1 MEHQKERVEQHI
13 RMDVAELKATVEQV
27 KTNKKPKKEKGW
39 KVTNYLFGQDSQ
51 MDDVL
56 ERLKVRWP
64 EFMQGGQLGEM
75 MSLSGKHKSK
85 PKPEE
90 DEKGD
95 QKRVSILTAKEKE
108 QLKDFGL
115 TQTDV
120 EAAIKRYESQ
130 HKSEDEEDKK
140 PHGHSFSLSHRKQQQ
155 HQPQHQT
162 THQQQTYS
170 NKYHEIDGELS
181 EPNSPLEQK
190 GEEGNN
196 NDLMGQSNRT
206 RKSFWE
212 STKNILGTGS
222 EKILLGG
229 GGGRQSI
236 KAGEDMEISANF
248 PFGMPVIYFELVQ
261 MIIMLTSLY
270 LALWVTNFVI
280 ASDTAEW
287 KILTLL
293 PGIGAALVY
302 LSIVKTAALLK
313 AVSTLDNEA
322 VLEVIE
328 QTEGSRLLGITMRE
342 KILSRLLDL
351 GEPQAELY
359 TLFHEIDSSRNGS
372 LR

>member
-64 EFMQGGQLGEM
+64 EFMKGGQLGEM
-75 MSLSGKHKSK
+75 MSLSGKHNKAK
-85 PKPEE
+85 P
-90 DEKGD
+90 DDDDDQKGD
-95 QKRVSILTAKEKE
+95 QKRVSILTTKEKE

-130 HKSEDEEDKK
+130 HKSEDEDDKK
-140 PHGHSFSLSHRKQQQ
+140 HHGNHGLSFSHRKHQ

-162 THQQQTYS
+162 NHQTYS
-170 NKYHEIDGELS
+170 NRYHEIDGEQS
-181 EPNSPLEQK
+181 EPISPMEQK
-190 GEEGNN
+190 GDEGNN
-196 NDLMGQSNRT
+196 ELNGQSNRT

-212 STKNILGTGS
+212 STKDILGTGS
-222 EKILLGG
+222 EKILL
-229 GGGRQSI
+229 GGRQSI

-280 ASDTAEW
+280 ASDTAQW

-293 PGIGAALVY
+293 PGLGAALVY